1 MLLTLRLPFL
11 RRSTLSVCSCLPL
24 AFIADL
30 SSLLCLWLLR
40 GSPLHSVIT
49 RTLFTLALRSGSMG
63 EPRALCSEPDGV
75 LEGDTDWLVGQ
86 PVSSIVNRHTD
97 SRCQEQTAWGR
108 QRTQAGSQSSRP
120 SLAVIMTSKHKAFW
134 LALSFCI
141 WHTNVRNVQL
151 HTRCLVFFLFHLFS
165 LFYVESRQELLLF
178 VWSGK
183 GQKYQSQSIE

>member
-1 MLLTLRLPFL
+1 MICVSSRDINSFVRWVIEKSLAYIGIPIPKCKWMQQMSFWMQLTLSLPFL
-11 RRSTLSVCSCLPL
+11 RRNTLSCLPL

-63 EPRALCSEPDGV
+63 EPWALCSEPDGV

-97 SRCQEQTAWGR
+97 SRCQEQTAGGR

-120 SLAVIMTSKHKAFW
+120 SCHHDIQAQSLLAPTFNK
-134 LALSFCI
+134 
-141 WHTNVRNVQL
+141 
-151 HTRCLVFFLFHLFS
+151 
-165 LFYVESRQELLLF
+165 
-178 VWSGK
+178 
-183 GQKYQSQSIE
+183 

>member
-1 MLLTLRLPFL
+1 MLLILRLPFL
-11 RRSTLSVCSCLPL
+11 RRSTLSACSCLPL

-40 GSPLHSVIT
+40 DSPLHSVIT

-63 EPRALCSEPDGV
+63 EPWALCSEPDGV

-97 SRCQEQTAWGR
+97 SRCQEQTAGGR
-108 QRTQAGSQSSRP
+108 QRTQSGSQSSRP

-134 LALSFCI
+134 LALLIRRFA
-141 WHTNVRNVQL
+141 
-151 HTRCLVFFLFHLFS
+151 FFHLFS
-165 LFYVESRQELLLF
+165 LFYVEKREELFLF

-183 GQKYQSQSIE
+183 WQKYFFLKGKRVKQFKYWVKGF

>member
-1 MLLTLRLPFL
+1 MLLTLSLPFL
-11 RRSTLSVCSCLPL
+11 RRNTLSCLPL

-63 EPRALCSEPDGV
+63 EPWALCSEPDGV

-134 LALSFCI
+134 LALLISSFAFGIQTQCTTT
-141 WHTNVRNVQL
+141 HTKSSFLSFIRSLCFMWKIDMNYY
-151 HTRCLVFFLFHLFS
+151 CLCDPA
-165 LFYVESRQELLLF
+165 
-178 VWSGK
+178 SGK
-183 GQKYQSQSIE
+183 TFF